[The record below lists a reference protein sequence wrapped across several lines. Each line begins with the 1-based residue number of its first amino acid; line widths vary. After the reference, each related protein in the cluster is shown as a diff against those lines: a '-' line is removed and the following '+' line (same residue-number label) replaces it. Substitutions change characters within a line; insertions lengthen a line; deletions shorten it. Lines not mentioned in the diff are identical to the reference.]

1 MSWTEQLL
9 EQLTFYW
16 EHQARSRLDGLTDDE
31 YFWEPVPGAWS
42 IRPRAEA
49 RTSLAA
55 GGGDLV
61 IDFEHPE
68 PVPAPFT
75 TIAWRLVHAA
85 ECKVMYHEYAFG
97 PGRLTWPDIDSAH
110 TAADAIAQL
119 DEGHGLLAADLA
131 GLDDDELERPR
142 ATNWGEDWPTWKIFW
157 TMIHHD
163 IHHGAEIGALRDL
176 HRLTRGA
183 IGSEAGNP

>member
-1 MSWTEQLL
+1 MRSVQLL
-9 EQLTFYW
+9 ARQLDEAYRMIR
-16 EHQARSRLDGLTDDE
+16 ERVDGLTE
-31 YFWEPVPGAWS
+31 EEFWWEPVAGAWTV
-42 IRPRAEA
+42 RQGEDGRWAGDYAEP
-49 RTSLAA
+49 
-55 GGGDLV
+55 D
-61 IDFEHPE
+61 

-75 TIAWRLVHAA
+75 TIGWRLVHVA
-85 ECKVMYHEYAFG
+85 ECKIMYREHAFG

-119 DEGHGLLAADLA
+119 EEGHSLLVADLA

-142 ATNWGEDWPTWKIFW
+142 GTNWGEDWPTWKIFW

-183 IGSEAGNP
+183 VLEAVNP

>member
-1 MSWTEQLL
+1 MRAVQLL
-9 EQLTFYW
+9 SRQLDEAYRMIR
-16 EHQARSRLDGLTDDE
+16 EGVQGLTE
-31 YFWEPVPGAWS
+31 EEFWWEPIGDAWTVRQGPDGRWS
-42 IRPRAEA
+42 ADYAEP
-49 RTSLAA
+49 
-55 GGGDLV
+55 DP
-61 IDFEHPE
+61 D
-68 PVPAPFT
+68 PAPFT
-75 TIAWRLVHAA
+75 TIAWRLVHIA
-85 ECKVMYHEYAFG
+85 ECKIMYHEYAFG

-119 DEGHGLLAADLA
+119 EEGQALLAADLA
-131 GLDDDELERPR
+131 ALDDDELERPR

-183 IGSEAGNP
+183 IGSGAVNS